1 MRLVSADSG
10 TGQFPNPPPGEGGGD
25 GSTTRMLVKPV
36 FTKGADRRR
45 RMLVRGGYLVAAS
58 CLAYLAMVLVSVTAT
73 PAARPS
79 ANADQ
84 AAPATTVK
92 QVTPERPSLKPSAAA
107 VVPAPVRPRPAAP
120 VPAPTSPAVPVSATP
135 TAAASATP
143 VPSGSAKPTK
153 KSKSSASKTPAPSKT
168 SAARAA

>member
-10 TGQFPNPPPGEGGGD
+10 TGQTPNPPPGEGGGD
-25 GSTTRMLVKPV
+25 GSTTRLLVKPV

-45 RMLVRGGYLVAAS
+45 RMLVCGGYLVAAS

-73 PAARPS
+73 PAARPA

-92 QVTPERPSLKPSAAA
+92 PVTPARPPLKPSPA
-107 VVPAPVRPRPAAP
+107 VVAPVRPRPAAP
-120 VPAPTSPAVPVSATP
+120 VPAPASPAVPVSPTLTP
-135 TAAASATP
+135 AASATP

-153 KSKSSASKTPAPSKT
+153 KSKSSASKTPAPPKT